1 VQSRAWSWHGGGVT
15 TFSDTSADGGTAL
28 LWLARVPRVE
38 IAGAMICG
46 GDKVAEAGIRRR
58 DTTRIANH
66 AIASIAVPEGR
77 SGTSRP

>member
-1 VQSRAWSWHGGGVT
+1 
-15 TFSDTSADGGTAL
+15 
-28 LWLARVPRVE
+28 
-38 IAGAMICG
+38 MICG